1 MSSSAFIVA
10 AVVIVAILIV
20 AALWVSTRQRSQKR
34 QRSEKLRER
43 FGPEY
48 ERTVAEK
55 GDTGRAEG
63 ELTARQK
70 RVSQLDIR
78 PLTADE
84 GRSFNDEWRAVQAR
98 FVDDPSTAVR
108 DADALV
114 GRVMEA
120 RGYPVGDFEQRSAD
134 VSVDHPTVVEHY
146 RAAHDIALR
155 HAQGQASTEDL
166 RQAMVNYH
174 ALFIELLGEPPAV
187 ETPPETAVPPDGEPP
202 AVETPPGAAVPPDT
216 SARVAS

>member
-1 MSSSAFIVA
+1 MSSSTSIVA

-20 AALWVSTRQRSQKR
+20 AAFLVSTRQRSQKR

-48 ERTVAEK
+48 ERTVTEK

-84 GRSFNDEWRAVQAR
+84 GRSFNDEWWAVQAR

-120 RGYPVGDFEQRSAD
+120 RGYPVGDFDQRSAD

-174 ALFIELLGEPPAV
+174 ALFIELLGEPPTV
-187 ETPPETAVPPDGEPP
+187 ETPPVAAVPADGEPP
-202 AVETPPGAAVPPDT
+202 TVETLPNTNSPP
-216 SARVAS
+216 RL

>member
-1 MSSSAFIVA
+1 MPDATLIIVS
-10 AVVIVAILIV
+10 VVIIAILI
-20 AALWVSTRQRSQKR
+20 AAVWWYSMR

-55 GDTGRAEG
+55 GDTRRAEN

-78 PLTADE
+78 PLAADE
-84 GRSFNDEWRAVQAR
+84 RRRFNDEWRAVQAR
-98 FVDDPSTAVR
+98 FVDDPSTAVG

-120 RGYPVGDFEQRSAD
+120 RGYPVGDFEQRAAD
-134 VSVDHPTVVEHY
+134 VSVDHPTVLEHY
-146 RAAHDIALR
+146 RAAHAVALR

-166 RQAMVNYH
+166 RQAMVNYR
-174 ALFIELLGEPPAV
+174 ALFAELLEEPRTV
-187 ETPPETAVPPDGEPP
+187 EI
-202 AVETPPGAAVPPDT
+202 PPDT
-216 SARVAS
+216 SPRAAS

>member
-1 MSSSAFIVA
+1 MPDATLIIVT
-10 AVVIVAILIV
+10 VVIIAILI
-20 AALWVSTRQRSQKR
+20 AAVWWYSMR

-55 GDTGRAEG
+55 GDTRKAED
-63 ELTARQK
+63 ELTDRQK

-78 PLTADE
+78 PLAADE
-84 GRSFNDEWRAVQAR
+84 RGRFSDEWRAVQAR
-98 FVDDPSTAVR
+98 FVDDPSSAVR

-134 VSVDHPTVVEHY
+134 VSVDHPTVLEHY
-146 RAAHDIALR
+146 RAAHEIALR
-155 HAQGQASTEDL
+155 HDQGQASTEDL
-166 RQAMVNYH
+166 RQAMVNYR
-174 ALFIELLGEPPAV
+174 ALFAELLEEPRTV
-187 ETPPETAVPPDGEPP
+187 ETR
-202 AVETPPGAAVPPDT
+202 PDT
-216 SARVAS
+216 AGRAAS